1 MNKAIKIALVLSF
14 ILIAFALILHHT
26 NFAGMMRELHGG

>member
-1 MNKAIKIALVLSF
+1 MNKTIKIALALAF
-14 ILIAFALILHHT
+14 ILIAVAVILHHA